1 MIWALSQGKA
11 RGNCWFCLCSAAILL
26 ISAAAVQ
33 PTAAGE
39 YPLAPGQ
46 KVIGEIREYV
56 VQPGEGMNDIARKF
70 DVGYTALAAA
80 NPGVDQ
86 FTPGVGRRL
95 IIPSLYILPDTPRQ
109 GIVMNLGQYRMFYFP
124 PGGDRVFTYPI
135 GVGVI
140 GWKTPLGATRVV
152 RKDTNP
158 TWYPPPSI
166 RAERP
171 ELPAIVPPGPDNPL
185 GTYALYLGWPRFLI
199 HDTNKPDGVGR
210 NVSHGCI
217 HLYPDDVAELYPMV
231 AIGTSVRAVNQ
242 PVTAG
247 WNGNQL
253 LVKVFPSQSQVEEI
267 DIDHPVTHEPA
278 QGVERLVQAEAGSL
292 RDIVDWGAVRRAA
305 NQRTGMAVVV
315 ADRSLVARNT
325 APAYDRGTAPAYDR
339 GTAPAYDRGTA
350 SAYDNTGS
358 AQRYYDRA
366 SSQSYTA
373 QTPPSYPPYPY
384 YGSGAVPPSYDRGP
398 AQAYPPYAARP
409 RGQLYYDRETGRWDF
424 APPTEASEPAN
435 NRYVPYPWTSSSR

>member
-11 RGNCWFCLCSAAILL
+11 RGKRFLRLYSAAILL
-26 ISAAAVQ
+26 ISALAAQ
-33 PTAAGE
+33 PAAADE

-46 KVIGEIREYV
+46 KVVGEIREHV
-56 VQPGEGMNDIARKF
+56 VQPGEGLNDIARKF

-95 IIPSLYILPDTPRQ
+95 IIPSVYILPDTPRE
-109 GIVMNLGQYRMFYFP
+109 GIVLNLGQYRLFYFP

-135 GVGVI
+135 GIGVI

-152 RKDTNP
+152 RKATNP

-185 GTYALYLGWPRFLI
+185 GTYALYLGWPKFLI

-217 HLYPDDVAELYPMV
+217 HLYPDDIAELYPMLAV
-231 AIGTSVRAVNQ
+231 GASVRAVNQ
-242 PVTAG
+242 PATAG
-247 WNGNQL
+247 WSENEL
-253 LVKVFPSQSQVEEI
+253 LVKVFPSHSQVEEI
-267 DIDHPVTHEPA
+267 DIDRPVTAEPA
-278 QGVERLVQAEAGSL
+278 QGVQRLVQAEAGSFG
-292 RDIVDWGAVRRAA
+292 DFVDWGAVHRAA
-305 NQRTGMAVVV
+305 NQRTGIALQV
-315 ADRSLVARNT
+315 ADRSRVARGSV
-325 APAYDRGTAPAYDR
+325 PADDRGAARAYENS
-339 GTAPAYDRGTA
+339 GP
-350 SAYDNTGS
+350 
-358 AQRYYDRA
+358 AQRYDDREASRA
-366 SSQSYTA
+366 SYTL
-373 QTPPSYPPYPY
+373 QTAPPNSY
-384 YGSGAVPPSYDRGP
+384 YGSGASLPSYDRGP

-409 RGQLYYDRETGRWDF
+409 RGRLYYDREAERWDY
-424 APPTEASEPAN
+424 APPTEASEPADS
-435 NRYVPYPWTSSSR
+435 RFGSYPWGRSAR

>member
-1 MIWALSQGKA
+1 MIWALSEGKA
-11 RGNCWFCLCSAAILL
+11 RGSCCFRLYSAAILL
-26 ISAAAVQ
+26 ISALALQPAA
-33 PTAAGE
+33 ADE

-46 KVIGEIREYV
+46 KVVGQIREYV
-56 VQPGEGMNDIARKF
+56 VQPGEGLNDVARKF
-70 DVGYTALAAA
+70 DLGYTALAAA

-95 IIPSLYILPDTPRQ
+95 IIPSLYILPDAPRQ
-109 GIVMNLGQYRMFYFP
+109 GIVLNLGQYRMFYFP
-124 PGGDRVFTYPI
+124 PGGDRVFTYPL

-171 ELPAIVPPGPDNPL
+171 ELPTVVPPGPDNPL

-217 HLYPDDVAELYPMV
+217 HLYPDDIAELYPMV
-231 AIGTSVRAVNQ
+231 ATGTSVRAVNQ

-247 WNGNQL
+247 WRGNQL

-278 QGVERLVQAEAGSL
+278 QGVESLVQAEAGSL
-292 RDIVDWGAVRRAA
+292 RDFVDWGAVRRAA
-305 NQRTGMAVVV
+305 NQRTGMAVVA
-315 ADRSLVARNT
+315 ADRSIVARNT
-325 APAYDRGTAPAYDR
+325 APAYANPE
-339 GTAPAYDRGTA
+339 P
-350 SAYDNTGS
+350 
-358 AQRYYDRA
+358 AQRYYDREA
-366 SSQSYTA
+366 PRSSYTA
-373 QTPPSYPPYPY
+373 STPPPYPPYSY
-384 YGSGAVPPSYDRGP
+384 YGSGALPPSYDRGP

-409 RGQLYYDRETGRWDF
+409 RGQLYYDRETGQWDF
-424 APPTEASEPAN
+424 APATEASEPAN
-435 NRYVPYPWTSSSR
+435 SGFGRYPRASSAR

>member
-11 RGNCWFCLCSAAILL
+11 RGNCWSRAYSAAILL
-26 ISAAAVQ
+26 ISVLAVH
-33 PTAAGE
+33 PAFAGE
-39 YPLAPGQ
+39 YRLAPGQ

-86 FTPGVGRRL
+86 FAPGVGRRVV
-95 IIPSLYILPDTPRQ
+95 IPSLYILPDTPRQ
-109 GIVMNLGQYRMFYFP
+109 GIVLNLAQYRLFYFP

-166 RAERP
+166 RVERP

-217 HLYPDDVAELYPMV
+217 HLYPDDIAELYPMV
-231 AIGTSVRAVNQ
+231 TSGTSVRAINQ

-247 WNGNQL
+247 WSGNQL

-267 DIDHPVTHEPA
+267 DNDHPVTHEPA
-278 QGVERLVQAEAGSL
+278 QGVDRLVQAEAGSL
-292 RDIVDWGAVRRAA
+292 RDFVDWGTVQRAA

-315 ADRSLVARNT
+315 ADRAIVARNST
-325 APAYDRGTAPAYDR
+325 PAYDRGAAPGYDRGAAPAYDN
-339 GTAPAYDRGTA
+339 A
-350 SAYDNTGS
+350 GS
-358 AQRYYDRA
+358 AQRYYERG
-366 SSQSYTA
+366 SPQSYTA
-373 QTPPSYPPYPY
+373 QTPAPYQPQPY
-384 YGSGAVPPSYDRGP
+384 YGGGAPPPAYDRDP
-398 AQAYPPYAARP
+398 AGYYSPYTAPQR
-409 RGQLYYDRETGRWDF
+409 RLYYDWEAQRWDY
-424 APPTEASEPAN
+424 APPPQASEPAN
-435 NRYVPYPWTSSSR
+435 GRAGPYPWPNSTR

>member
-1 MIWALSQGKA
+1 MIWALSKGKA
-11 RGNCWFCLCSAAILL
+11 RGNCWFRLCSAAILL
-26 ISAAAVQ
+26 ICAAAVQ

-39 YPLAPGQ
+39 YPLAAGQ

-217 HLYPDDVAELYPMV
+217 HLYPDDIAELYPMV
-231 AIGTSVRAVNQ
+231 TTGTSVRAVNQ

-278 QGVERLVQAEAGSL
+278 QGVDRLVQAEAGSL
-292 RDIVDWGAVRRAA
+292 RDLVDWGAVRRAA
-305 NQRTGMAVVV
+305 SQRTGMAVVV
-315 ADRSLVARNT
+315 ADRAMVARNT
-325 APAYDRGTAPAYDR
+325 APAYDRGAAPAYDR
-339 GTAPAYDRGTA
+339 GAAPAYDNA
-350 SAYDNTGS
+350 GS
-358 AQRYYDRA
+358 AQRYYDRG

-373 QTPPSYPPYPY
+373 QTAAPYSPQPY
-384 YGSGAVPPSYDRGP
+384 YAGAAPPAYDRDP
-398 AQAYPPYAARP
+398 AGYYSPYAAPQR
-409 RGQLYYDRETGRWDF
+409 RLYYDREAQRWDY
-424 APPTEASEPAN
+424 APPPEASAPAN
-435 NRYVPYPWTSSSR
+435 GRAGPYPWPNGTR

>member
-1 MIWALSQGKA
+1 MIWALSKGKA
-11 RGNCWFCLCSAAILL
+11 RGNCWFRLCSAAILL

-33 PTAAGE
+33 PSAAGE
-39 YPLAPGQ
+39 YPLAAGQ

-86 FTPGVGRRL
+86 FAPGVGRRL

-217 HLYPDDVAELYPMV
+217 HLYPDDVAQLYPMV
-231 AIGTSVRAVNQ
+231 TTGTSVRAVNE

-267 DIDHPVTHEPA
+267 DIDRPVTHEPA
-278 QGVERLVQAEAGSL
+278 QGVDRLVQAEAGSL
-292 RDIVDWGAVRRAA
+292 RDLVDWGAVRRAA
-305 NQRTGMAVVV
+305 NQRIGMAVVV
-315 ADRSLVARNT
+315 ADRSIVARNT
-325 APAYDRGTAPAYDR
+325 APAYDRSTAP
-339 GTAPAYDRGTA
+339 
-350 SAYDNTGS
+350 AYDNTGS
-358 AQRYYDRA
+358 AQRYYDRG

-373 QTPPSYPPYPY
+373 QPSAPYPPQPY
-384 YGSGAVPPSYDRGP
+384 YGGGAPQPAYDRGP

-409 RGQLYYDRETGRWDF
+409 RGQLYYDRATGRWDY

-435 NRYVPYPWTSSSR
+435 SGAGPYPWTSSAR